1 MLRKTLKVFLIILGI
16 GFVSAFFRGYSA
28 LYDNKK
34 QVQNPTIQEKQ
45 EMIEQDT
52 INDILDI
59 DTETSK
65 KKQ

>member
-1 MLRKTLKVFLIILGI
+1 MLRKILKVFLIILGI
-16 GFVSAFFRGYSA
+16 GFISAFVRGFSS

-34 QVQNPTIQEKQ
+34 QVQNSPIQEKQ

-52 INDILDI
+52 INAILNT

>member
-16 GFVSAFFRGYSA
+16 GFVSVFFRGYSA

-52 INDILDI
+52 INAILDT

>member
-1 MLRKTLKVFLIILGI
+1 MRERR
-16 GFVSAFFRGYSA
+16 AFFRGYLA

-34 QVQNPTIQEKQ
+34 QVQNPPIQEKQ

-52 INDILDI
+52 INAILDT